1 MVLNMPTQTLVLIVI
16 ALVLLTIGL
25 LAIAQASGL
34 TLPLFEQIDQLVKA
48 LTGGKTV

>member
-1 MVLNMPTQTLVLIVI
+1 MLVLIIV

-34 TLPLFEQIDQLVKA
+34 TNPIFDQIANLINS
-48 LTGGKTV
+48 LTMPGAGK